1 MRPVSVVKNYIPHA
15 EGSCLISMGKTKVLC
30 VATVEDKVPPHAEEK
45 GTGWVTAEYA
55 MLPRAGGRRTSRGK
69 AANGGRAQEISRLI
83 GRSLRGVVDLVKLGK
98 RSVAIDCDVIQ
109 ADGGTRTAS
118 INGGMIAL
126 ALALKR
132 LKRDGALA
140 GSPLKGLVAAVSV
153 GVFKGRPVLDL
164 DYEKD
169 SEADSDINVVMTDK
183 GGFVE
188 IQGTAEKE
196 PFSEKEFSALL
207 RLARGGI
214 RQIIRIQKKAI
225 GPL

>member
-1 MRPVSVVKNYIPHA
+1 M
-15 EGSCLISMGKTKVLC
+15 
-30 VATVEDKVPPHAEEK
+30 
-45 GTGWVTAEYA
+45 
-55 MLPRAGGRRTSRGK
+55 
-69 AANGGRAQEISRLI
+69 
-83 GRSLRGVVDLVKLGK
+83 
-98 RSVAIDCDVIQ
+98 
-109 ADGGTRTAS
+109 
-118 INGGMIAL
+118 
-126 ALALKR
+126 
-132 LKRDGALA
+132 
-140 GSPLKGLVAAVSV
+140 KGLVAAVSV